1 MCCRACPGYEICR
14 NKGKITAEDC
24 CTQCPYFDS
33 CMEESR
39 DEDTR
44 MRRSPSRRGTKR

>member
-14 NKGKITAEDC
+14 NKGKTSDDDC

-33 CMEESR
+33 CMEDSGVQENK
-39 DEDTR
+39 
-44 MRRSPSRRGTKR
+44 SRRPASRRTTKG